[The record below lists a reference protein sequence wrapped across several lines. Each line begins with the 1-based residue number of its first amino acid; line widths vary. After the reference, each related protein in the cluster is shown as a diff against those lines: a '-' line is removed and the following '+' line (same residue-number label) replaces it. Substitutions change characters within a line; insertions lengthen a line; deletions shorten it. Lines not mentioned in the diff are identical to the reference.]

1 MKIFLADDAGN
12 LHLVVDKI
20 SKYYQQRFHLN
31 DLLVLDEGDPMDAVE
46 ILKDIHTTIK
56 QIEEKEGRK

>member
-20 SKYYQQRFHLN
+20 SKYHAQRVRN
-31 DLLVLDEGDPMDAVE
+31 DYLFLDDGDPMDAQE
-46 ILKDIHTTIK
+46 ILNDIQKTIK
-56 QIEEKEGRK
+56 QIEEKQVKK